1 MEKKYKL
8 TVDADCARV
17 CDMGLP
23 SAPPDY
29 DWLVD
34 SPSFRCSID
43 LAIAESQARK
53 AWHRRLLVWS
63 AIAFVLAAILLLTG
77 CGLTSQGDA
86 IRAALADKGAT
97 AMDAGVENALW
108 FLCKAAS
115 VGSIN
120 REFEGERAEAYKK
133 LCAEP
138 PAVLP

>member
-1 MEKKYKL
+1 
-8 TVDADCARV
+8 
-17 CDMGLP
+17 MGLP

-34 SPSFRCSID
+34 LPSFRCSID

-115 VGSIN
+115 VGSVN
-120 REFEGERAEAYKK
+120 RAFGDDGSRSAAYKA

-138 PAVLP
+138 PAAVVPIPPAVTP